1 MDKEIIIKYLRG
13 TSAPAQTNAVKAW
26 IASSEE
32 NEKRFH
38 WIKAEYIAATFDE
51 TTKRIDLEK
60 GIFRYKENIRQQIRN
75 RRKRAKIRA
84 LKYAA
89 IMAVVFGLGCVF
101 YLVKGGFGTEA
112 KITDNA
118 IKLELETGNTQV
130 IKEDGSI
137 LVLDSKGREVG
148 AQKGQSLVYSNKVAK
163 ENLEYN
169 TLKVPYG
176 KRFDLLLSD
185 GTRIIL
191 NAGTSLKYPIQFIE
205 GSKREVFLKG
215 EAFFEV
221 AKDSCH
227 PFVVNTKGLD
237 VHVLGTTFNV
247 SAYPEDRKTSTV
259 LAEGSVRVHLQ
270 GWKKGAKKTILLTP
284 DHMAAWEK
292 SQNKLKVDP
301 VDVNEHIAWVS
312 GKMVF
317 RSKPFSEIL
326 KVLERHYN
334 VSITNNYTFLND
346 QKFLAK
352 FDSESIEEV
361 LRSFQTSEDFS
372 FEINGNKIEIN
383 QPLKQEP
390 MT

>member
-1 MDKEIIIKYLRG
+1 VDKEKIIKYIRG
-13 TSAPAQTNAVKAW
+13 TSTPAENNAVKAW
-26 IASSEE
+26 IASSVE

-38 WIKAEYIAATFDE
+38 WIKAEYIASTFDE

-60 GIFRYKENIRQQIRN
+60 GIFQYKENIRQHIEN
-75 RRKRAKIRA
+75 RRKKVKITT

-89 IMAVVFGLGCVF
+89 MSAVVFGLGCVL
-101 YLVKGGFGTEA
+101 YLVKGGLGSQVE
-112 KITDNA
+112 ITDNA
-118 IKLELETGNTQV
+118 IKLELESGNTQV

-137 LVLDSKGREVG
+137 LVLDSEGREIG
-148 AQKGQSLVYSNKVAK
+148 AQKGQSLVYSNKVVK
-163 ENLEYN
+163 EVLEYN
-169 TLKVPYG
+169 TLRVPYG
-176 KRFDLLLSD
+176 KRFNLLLSD

-191 NAGTSLKYPIQFIE
+191 NAGTSLKYPIQFIK
-205 GSKREVFLKG
+205 GSKREVFLCG

-221 AKDSCH
+221 AKDSSH

-237 VHVLGTTFNV
+237 VNVLGTRFNV
-247 SAYPEDRKTSTV
+247 SAYPEDSKTSTV
-259 LAEGSVRVHLQ
+259 LAEGSVRVHLR
-270 GWKKGAKKTILLTP
+270 GRKEGAEKPILLTP
-284 DHMAAWEK
+284 AHMAAWEK
-292 SQNKLKVDP
+292 SQNKIKVDP

-312 GKMVF
+312 GRLVF
-317 RSKPFSEIL
+317 KSKPFSEIL

-334 VSITNNYTFLND
+334 VSIINNYTFLND

-352 FDSESIEEV
+352 FDSETIEEV

-383 QPLKQEP
+383 QPLKHEP